1 MTTEALNWD
10 IYVDGVKQ
18 NIVFSAKNVIVDS
31 LSGTRNWAVNTTNY
45 SFSNQPASAN
55 PMMLRNLCIFNFDVS
70 APAAPYSIADYEAGR
85 LIPPA
90 LKPSQVSL
98 ALENYTIARNATT
111 KLVKDASGN
120 SNDATV
126 QGSGTVAG
134 DNDQSIKVFVDEIK
148 TQINQSNG

>member
-1 MTTEALNWD
+1 
-10 IYVDGVKQ
+10 
-18 NIVFSAKNVIVDS
+18 
-31 LSGTRNWAVNTTNY
+31 
-45 SFSNQPASAN
+45 
-55 PMMLRNLCIFNFDVS
+55 MMLRNLYVFNFDVS
-70 APAAPYSIADYEAGR
+70 AEDAPYSIADYVAGR

-126 QGSGTVAG
+126 QGSGTVAPTTR
-134 DNDQSIKVFVDEIK
+134 QCKEAAQLLATTTS
-148 TQINQSNG
+148 Q